1 MVVIMMTS
9 VTGIICPKCGDF
21 IYSRARHDFHW
32 CSCKN
37 VFVDGGFEYLRW
49 GGRDC
54 NGVVVEERSVRPIKE
69 TLYRDWLLEKNK
81 YGVIKNKKR
90 G

>member
-1 MVVIMMTS
+1 MVVSMMTK
-9 VTGIICPKCGDF
+9 VKGVICPKCGDF

-32 CSCKN
+32 CSCHN

-49 GGRDC
+49 GGIDC
-54 NGVVVEERSVRPIKE
+54 DNVIIEERSIRPMKK
-69 TLYRDWLLEKNK
+69 TLYKDWDSGKNK
-81 YGVIKNKKR
+81 YGIIKNEKR